1 MSKKDFYSLLG
12 VSRSAT
18 PEEIKKAYRKLA
30 MQYHPDKNQ
39 GDKKAEEKFKEL
51 TEAYEVLSTP
61 EKKEAYDRYGT
72 ADFQGFPGGF
82 GAGGFGAGGTGGGFR
97 GGFRGGNAGG
107 AEDFQDLFGD
117 LFGDVFNQGK
127 RQSSRRPSKGADLR
141 YSLHISLEESALGIE
156 KVISFVRQR
165 AGKED
170 QTKLSVKV
178 PAGIK
183 DGQRLKLSG
192 EGDTPPQ
199 GGAAGD
205 LYVVIEIQ
213 PHPLFKRDNNDISI
227 DLPVSYLDA
236 ILGTSVD
243 VPTLT
248 GQVSLRIP
256 AGTHSGQLF
265 RLKGKGI
272 PKSSQSA
279 GGDMIV
285 RVLVDTPQG
294 INTKQKQLLEE
305 LAKDP
310 LETPLVKNF
319 KETVQQI
326 MRNRK

>member
-12 VSRSAT
+12 ISRSAS

-30 MQYHPDKNQ
+30 MQYHPDKNP
-39 GDKKAEEKFKEL
+39 GDKNAEEKFKEL
-51 TEAYEVLSTP
+51 SEAYEVLSTP

-82 GAGGFGAGGTGGGFR
+82 GGAAGPGGFR
-97 GGFRGGNAGG
+97 GGFRGGGAGAG
-107 AEDFQDLFGD
+107 PEDFQDLFGD
-117 LFGDVFNQGK
+117 LFGDVFNQGR
-127 RQSSRRPSKGADLR
+127 RQTNRRPSKGADLR
-141 YSLHISLEESALGIE
+141 YSLHISLEESALGVE

-165 AGKED
+165 GGKED

-183 DGQRLKLSG
+183 DGQRLKLTG

-213 PHPLFKRDNNDISI
+213 PHPLFRRDQSDIHI

-248 GQVSLRIP
+248 GQVNLKIP

-272 PKSSQSA
+272 PKSSQSS

-285 RVLVDTPQG
+285 RVLVDTPMG

-305 LAKDP
+305 LAKEP
-310 LETPLVKNF
+310 LDTPLVKNF

-326 MRNRK
+326 MRSRK